1 VKYVSSSNVF
11 DKENEWVP
19 KWTQLA
25 VVRARM
31 WTRCKKYWLLERGI
45 YSKCPAS
52 KGLSNEQKQAM
63 IIAAY

>member
-1 VKYVSSSNVF
+1 L
-11 DKENEWVP
+11 E
-19 KWTQLA
+19 

-31 WTRCKKYWLLERGI
+31 WTTCKKYWLLEREI

-63 IIAAY
+63 IIAAN

>member
-1 VKYVSSSNVF
+1 L
-11 DKENEWVP
+11 E
-19 KWTQLA
+19 

-31 WTRCKKYWLLERGI
+31 WTTCKKKYWLLEREI
-45 YSKCPAS
+45 YSKYPAS